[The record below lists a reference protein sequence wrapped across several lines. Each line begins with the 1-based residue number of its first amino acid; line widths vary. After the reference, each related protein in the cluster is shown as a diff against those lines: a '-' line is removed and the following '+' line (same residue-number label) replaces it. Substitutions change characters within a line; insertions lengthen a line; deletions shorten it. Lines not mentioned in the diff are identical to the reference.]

1 MLYEITL
8 IGFVP
13 ERIINKA
20 MNMLKSKIHW
30 KKIKRNPQLK
40 SCRISD
46 NFRLVK
52 DIEKAEYL
60 LMDHTH
66 YNRIISA

>member
-1 MLYEITL
+1 MLYEITI

-13 ERIINKA
+13 KKIITKA
-20 MNMLKSKIHW
+20 MNMLKSKNHW

-40 SCRISD
+40 SCRVTD

-52 DIEKAEYL
+52 NIEKAKYQ